1 MPRRRALVPVRLLT
15 PLLALLAFGALAA
28 VSAQEPPDGPAPDQ
42 AGPDWIAWVD
52 TAYGFGLLLPP
63 GHRLARPSGVGQWYA
78 HGTLDG
84 EPLVPDV
91 SIAFLPKVTAAQA
104 LEDFPDHAEAEEVS
118 LGPGTRGL
126 RVTATYQAE
135 DGTPYQTSTYL
146 AEGPEG
152 TFRIARYEGFDW
164 PPFDAVARS
173 VHLVRKAND
182 PLP

>member
-1 MPRRRALVPVRLLT
+1 MPPRRATVLVRLLAS
-15 PLLALLAFGALAA
+15 LLALGLLAA
-28 VSAQEPPDGPAPDQ
+28 AGAQNPPDGPPPAA
-42 AGPDWIAWVD
+42 AGPDWTAWVD
-52 TAYGFGLLLPP
+52 TAYGLGLLLPP
-63 GHRLARPSGVGQWYA
+63 GHRLARPSGAGQWYA

-91 SIAFLPKVTAAQA
+91 SIAFLPKVTAAEA
-104 LEDFPDHAEAEEVS
+104 LEDFPDGSEAEEVA

-126 RVTATYQAE
+126 RVTATYRAE
-135 DGTPYQTSTYL
+135 DGTPYETSTYL

-173 VHLVRKAND
+173 VHLVREAND

>member
-1 MPRRRALVPVRLLT
+1 MPLRRATVLVRPLAA
-15 PLLALLAFGALAA
+15 LLALAVLAA
-28 VSAQEPPDGPAPDQ
+28 ALAQEPPDGPAPAAAADT
-42 AGPDWIAWVD
+42 DWIAWVD
-52 TAYGFGLLLPP
+52 TAFGFGLLLPP

-91 SIAFLPKVTAAQA
+91 SIAFLPKVTAAEA
-104 LEDFPDHAEAEEVS
+104 LEQFPEGAEVEEVA

-126 RVTATYQAE
+126 RVTATYEAE
-135 DGTPYQTSTYL
+135 DGTPYESSVYL

-173 VHLVRKAND
+173 LHLVREAND